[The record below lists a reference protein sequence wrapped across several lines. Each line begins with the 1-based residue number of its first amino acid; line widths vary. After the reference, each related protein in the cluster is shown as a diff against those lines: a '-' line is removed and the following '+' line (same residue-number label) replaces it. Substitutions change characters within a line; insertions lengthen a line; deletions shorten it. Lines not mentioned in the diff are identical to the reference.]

1 MHFTYNFQT
10 FQLFSYSTEA
20 AGLVSAVDISTAAR
34 VVFNATL
41 NHSAPPPNGTT
52 NSSCDSV
59 QRSPSLSECN
69 CPSNSTGVIPDLD
82 KDPGDFDFEDFDVN
96 PTFSLGQNQTN
107 CTTSPQ
113 PSLEDEPGWL
123 LAFWGSFQET
133 LGDLKV
139 ILLES
144 FDHPAVVLVFFS
156 LLFVLWL
163 VLVVA
168 LICNC
173 KSRPVVVIAR
183 KTQEL
188 SRPDPSGSS
197 DNNSSPT
204 QGNPLDPLG
213 PNNRLNSLN
222 SDDND
227 TPHPPDSS
235 SEISSIRSQARPST
249 PDSSSSQTNPE
260 GAQVADQSPGK
271 LSPTPSVT
279 QRYVLQTSL

>member
-1 MHFTYNFQT
+1 MHFTYIFQT

-20 AGLVSAVDISTAAR
+20 AGLVSAIDISTAAR
-34 VVFNATL
+34 VVFNATS
-41 NHSAPPPNGTT
+41 NPSAPSSTGTT
-52 NSSCDSV
+52 NSSCNPV
-59 QRSPSLSECN
+59 QRPPSLSECN
-69 CPSNSTGVIPDLD
+69 CPSNSTGVTPNLNR
-82 KDPGDFDFEDFDVN
+82 DPGDFDFEDFDVN
-96 PTFSLGQNQTN
+96 PTFSFGQNQTN
-107 CTTSPQ
+107 CTTLPQ

-123 LAFWGSFQET
+123 LAFWGSFRAT

-197 DNNSSPT
+197 DNTSSPT

-213 PNNRLNSLN
+213 PNHRLNSLN